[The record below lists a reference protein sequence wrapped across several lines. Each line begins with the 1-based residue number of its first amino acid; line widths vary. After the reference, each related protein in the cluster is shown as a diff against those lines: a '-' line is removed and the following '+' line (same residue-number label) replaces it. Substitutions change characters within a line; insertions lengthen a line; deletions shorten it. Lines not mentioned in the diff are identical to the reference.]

1 MSTLERRLV
10 RALVAIMATI
20 VAAACTEPVQSKP
33 PRTPVDG
40 PLEARLEPA
49 SASPEVGD
57 IVRVA
62 LTVRGA
68 SSRDVASFTARITY
82 DSTRLRY
89 VDEVAVE
96 DGAMRVINPQP
107 GALRVAGIAT
117 GGFSDGQLSV
127 IRFSVVRPNGLASL
141 QLTVDE
147 MHTTNHV
154 DARRSLHSSD
164 R

>member
-10 RALVAIMATI
+10 RALVAIMAAIT
-20 VAAACTEPVQSKP
+20 AEACTEPVQSKP
-33 PRTPVDG
+33 PKTPVDG

-49 SASPEVGD
+49 SVSPGVGD

-68 SSRDVASFTARITY
+68 SASDVASFTARIAY

-107 GALRVAGIAT
+107 GSLRVAGIAT

-127 IRFSVVRPNGLASL
+127 VRFSVLRPNGLASL